1 MSLAKHL
8 LTRAYSYAKKSP
20 QRIKFFKPIWKKLSK
35 VIGYINSLK
44 TEMVYTTAF
53 SLYEGSLEDWVIKN
67 NSIEIKN
74 EEKVSLKKDIIHV
87 HPSKNKLPWT
97 SRGSIMKLEYLANTP
112 PQITNSSV
120 LFLPNGRVLNL
131 GDIVTPD
138 NFLLRDFTLE
148 PNRQSQ
154 LLKEQ
159 LKGKRVPKVKGK
171 VAVLTVDLTG
181 YYHWMMDLIP
191 RFGLLREAGIRVE
204 DIDKFLVNDYVSKF
218 QVETFEYLGIPAK
231 KIITSQWNPD
241 FVADM
246 LVVPSVLRISNMN
259 WRVNYIRN
267 AFLPLAKLTNDLPKR
282 IYISRGQVTHRRL
295 INEAEVF
302 SLLQDFGFTKIVME
316 DYNFQEQ
323 ISLMANADVIVAP
336 HGAGL
341 TNIAFCKPNS
351 KIIEI
356 ASPKA
361 INPLFWLMSCQLEDI
376 QYFYVFAEGEILD
389 TTDRDKTK
397 IYNNDDMTVSIEEL
411 KVALEVA
418 EII

>member
-1 MSLAKHL
+1 M
-8 LTRAYSYAKKSP
+8 
-20 QRIKFFKPIWKKLSK
+20 
-35 VIGYINSLK
+35 
-44 TEMVYTTAF
+44 
-53 SLYEGSLEDWVIKN
+53 
-67 NSIEIKN
+67 
-74 EEKVSLKKDIIHV
+74 
-87 HPSKNKLPWT
+87 
-97 SRGSIMKLEYLANTP
+97 
-112 PQITNSSV
+112 
-120 LFLPNGRVLNL
+120 
-131 GDIVTPD
+131 
-138 NFLLRDFTLE
+138 
-148 PNRQSQ
+148 
-154 LLKEQ
+154 
-159 LKGKRVPKVKGK
+159 
-171 VAVLTVDLTG
+171 
-181 YYHWMMDLIP
+181 
-191 RFGLLREAGIRVE
+191 
-204 DIDKFLVNDYVSKF
+204 
-218 QVETFEYLGIPAK
+218 GIPAK

-246 LVVPSVLRISNMN
+246 LVVPSVLRTSNIN

-267 AFLPLAKLTNDLPKR
+267 TFLPLAKLTNDLPKR

-302 SLLQDFGFTKIVME
+302 SLLQGFGFTKIVME
-316 DYNFQEQ
+316 DYSFREQ

-397 IYNNDDMTVSIEEL
+397 IYNNDDMTVNIEEL
-411 KVALEVA
+411 KAALKVA